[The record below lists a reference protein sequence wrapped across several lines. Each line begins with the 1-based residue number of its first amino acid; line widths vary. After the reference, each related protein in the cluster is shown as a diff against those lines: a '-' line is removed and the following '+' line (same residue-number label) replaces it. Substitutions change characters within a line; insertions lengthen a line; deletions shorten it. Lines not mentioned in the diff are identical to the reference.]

1 MKAFLSLCII
11 SVLGVGTLVA
21 ADDAIVEATVTGIRC
36 QACRAEVTRLLSE
49 VPGVANVEISGGEKA
64 GEQKVVI
71 RTSQAIS
78 ETQAKQALGEASGFE
93 IIAWKAKD

>member
-1 MKAFLSLCII
+1 MKAFLSLCTMAI
-11 SVLGVGTLVA
+11 LWVGTATA
-21 ADDAIVEATVTGIRC
+21 ADDGVVEATVTGIRC

-49 VPGVANVEISGGEKA
+49 VPGVANIEISGGEKA

-71 RTSQAIS
+71 RTNQAVT
-78 ETQAKQALGEASGFE
+78 EAQAKVALGNGSGFE